1 VYARRPL
8 CMSVKR
14 EPSMRFSS
22 VVVTR
27 LPRKRY
33 IGMPPPRGS
42 PSPAKR
48 DPNVMSACPARIG
61 AIRSGTAFGSY
72 W

>member
-1 VYARRPL
+1 MPL

-22 VVVTR
+22 VVVSR

-33 IGMPPPRGS
+33 IGIPPPSGS
-42 PSPAKR
+42 LSPAKR
-48 DPNVMSACPARIG
+48 DPNVMSAWPARMG
-61 AIRSGTAFGSY
+61 ATSRGTAFGSY